1 MIAKPSVNFTEPRTS
16 LKVEAIFPNLEL
28 IFKKQGY
35 HKCMNSMKMLEAKID
50 VLTKLLTHVK
60 HKHLATFDLSAI
72 VFVGALKGGRTIFW
86 CGNGGSAAESSHL
99 AVELIG
105 RFKNNRRPLPSI
117 SLNSDTSALTC
128 IANDFGYD
136 EIFARQ
142 LEGLAKRGD
151 VLVVLSTSGESEN
164 ILRALRKAKEI
175 GVVTIALLGKGGGQA
190 LDLADH
196 SIVIDSTETARIQE
210 IHLLLGHTF
219 CEYAEMDMG
228 FE

>member
-1 MIAKPSVNFTEPRTS
+1 MDSVE
-16 LKVEAIFPNLEL
+16 
-28 IFKKQGY
+28 
-35 HKCMNSMKMLEAKID
+35 MLLAKIRT
-50 VLTKLLTHVK
+50 LSSLLLQVEERHADSFAEC
-60 HKHLATFDLSAI
+60 AT
-72 VFVGALKGGRTIFW
+72 VFSRALKNGNTIFW

-117 SLNSDTSALTC
+117 SLNADTSALTC

-142 LEGLAKRGD
+142 LEGLARQGD
-151 VLVVLSTSGESEN
+151 VLVVLSTSGRSEN
-164 ILRALRKAKEI
+164 ILRALIKAQEI
-175 GVVTIALLGKGGGQA
+175 GVVTIALLGKDGGQA
-190 LDLADH
+190 LDLAEH
-196 SIVIDSTETARIQE
+196 AIVIDSTETARIQE

-219 CEYAEMDMG
+219 CEFAELDMG

>member
-1 MIAKPSVNFTEPRTS
+1 MDSVE
-16 LKVEAIFPNLEL
+16 
-28 IFKKQGY
+28 
-35 HKCMNSMKMLEAKID
+35 MLLAKIRT
-50 VLTKLLTHVK
+50 LSSLLLQVEERH
-60 HKHLATFDLSAI
+60 ADSFAACAE
-72 VFVGALKGGRTIFW
+72 VFSSALKNGNTIFW

-117 SLNSDTSALTC
+117 SLNADTSALTC

-142 LEGLAKRGD
+142 LEGLARQGD
-151 VLVVLSTSGESEN
+151 VLVVLSTSGRSEN
-164 ILRALRKAKEI
+164 ILRALIKAQEI
-175 GVVTIALLGKGGGQA
+175 GVVTIALLGKDGGQA
-190 LDLADH
+190 LDLAEH
-196 SIVIDSTETARIQE
+196 AIVIDSTETARIQE

-219 CEYAEMDMG
+219 CEYAEMDLG

>member
-1 MIAKPSVNFTEPRTS
+1 MDSVKMLVAKIQTLSSMLVQ
-16 LKVEAIFPNLEL
+16 VEARHLDSFAVSAEIF
-28 IFKKQGY
+28 
-35 HKCMNSMKMLEAKID
+35 S
-50 VLTKLLTHVK
+50 
-60 HKHLATFDLSAI
+60 S
-72 VFVGALKGGRTIFW
+72 ALKNGNTIFW

-117 SLNSDTSALTC
+117 SLNADTSALTC

-142 LEGLAKRGD
+142 LEGLANRGD
-151 VLVVLSTSGESEN
+151 VLVVLSTSGKSEN

-196 SIVIDSTETARIQE
+196 AIVIDSSETARIQE

-219 CEYAEMDMG
+219 CEYAEKDMG

>member
-1 MIAKPSVNFTEPRTS
+1 MDADKILV
-16 LKVEAIFPNLEL
+16 
-28 IFKKQGY
+28 
-35 HKCMNSMKMLEAKID
+35 AKIQA
-50 VLTKLLTHVK
+50 LSSLLEQVEERHV
-60 HKHLATFDLSAI
+60 ASFAESAEI
-72 VFVGALKGGRTIFW
+72 FSAALKNGNTVFW

-117 SLNSDTSALTC
+117 SLNADTSALTC

-142 LEGLAKRGD
+142 LEGLARRGD
-151 VLVVLSTSGESEN
+151 VLIVLSTSGRSEN

-196 SIVIDSTETARIQE
+196 AIVIDSSETARIQE

-219 CEYAEMDMG
+219 CEYAEKDMG

>member
-1 MIAKPSVNFTEPRTS
+1 MDSD
-16 LKVEAIFPNLEL
+16 
-28 IFKKQGY
+28 
-35 HKCMNSMKMLEAKID
+35 KMLLEKIQTLND
-50 VLTKLLTHVK
+50 LLAQVRDNHVE
-60 HKHLATFDLSAI
+60 TFAASAEI
-72 VFVGALKGGRTIFW
+72 FSTALKKGNTIFW

-117 SLNSDTSALTC
+117 SLNADTSALTC

-151 VLVVLSTSGESEN
+151 VLVVLSTSGRSEN
-164 ILRALRKAKEI
+164 ILRALRKAREV
-175 GVVTIALLGKGGGQA
+175 GVFTIALLGKGGGPA
-190 LDLADH
+190 VGLADH
-196 SIVIDSTETARIQE
+196 AIVIDSMETARIQE

-228 FE
+228 FD

>member
-1 MIAKPSVNFTEPRTS
+1 
-16 LKVEAIFPNLEL
+16 
-28 IFKKQGY
+28 
-35 HKCMNSMKMLEAKID
+35 MNPIQMLEKKIKT
-50 VLTKLLTHVK
+50 LEILLAQMK
-60 HKHLATFDLSAI
+60 EQQMGDFSLSAEI
-72 VFVGALKGGRTIFW
+72 FSTALKKGNTIFW

-117 SLNSDTSALTC
+117 SLNADTSALTC

-151 VLVVLSTSGESEN
+151 VLVVLSTSGKSEN
-164 ILRALRKAKEI
+164 ILRALRKAREV
-175 GVVTIALLGKGGGQA
+175 GVITIALLGKGGGQA
-190 LDLADH
+190 VDLADH
-196 SIVIDSTETARIQE
+196 AIVIDSTETARIQE

-219 CEYAEMDMG
+219 CEYAEMDMDFG
-228 FE
+228 

>member
-1 MIAKPSVNFTEPRTS
+1 MTSV
-16 LKVEAIFPNLEL
+16 
-28 IFKKQGY
+28 
-35 HKCMNSMKMLEAKID
+35 KMLVAKIQT
-50 VLTKLLTHVK
+50 LSSLLVQVQEKHVESF
-60 HKHLATFDLSAI
+60 AVSAEI
-72 VFVGALKGGRTIFW
+72 FSSALKSGNTIFW

-117 SLNSDTSALTC
+117 SLNADTSALTC
-128 IANDFGYD
+128 ISNDFGYD

-142 LEGLAKRGD
+142 LEGLGRRGD
-151 VLVVLSTSGESEN
+151 VLVVLSTSGKSEN
-164 ILRALRKAKEI
+164 ILKVLRKAKEI

-190 LDLADH
+190 VDLADH

-219 CEYAEMDMG
+219 CEYAEMDLG

>member
-1 MIAKPSVNFTEPRTS
+1 MNSVEMLIAKIETLSN
-16 LKVEAIFPNLEL
+16 LLAQVEARHGVTFSTSAEIF
-28 IFKKQGY
+28 
-35 HKCMNSMKMLEAKID
+35 S
-50 VLTKLLTHVK
+50 
-60 HKHLATFDLSAI
+60 S
-72 VFVGALKGGRTIFW
+72 ALKNGNTIFW

-105 RFKNNRRPLPSI
+105 RFKNNRRPLPSV
-117 SLNSDTSALTC
+117 SLNADTSALTC

-142 LEGLAKRGD
+142 LEGLAKKGD
-151 VLVVLSTSGESEN
+151 VLVVLSTSGKSEN
-164 ILRALRKAKEI
+164 ILRALSKAKEV
-175 GVVTIALLGKGGGQA
+175 GVTTIALLGKGGGQA
-190 LDLADH
+190 MALADH

-219 CEYAEMDMG
+219 CEFAEMDMG

>member
-1 MIAKPSVNFTEPRTS
+1 VYIFTMKSVEMLETKIATLGTLLTQVKEKHAVNFSR
-16 LKVEAIFPNLEL
+16 
-28 IFKKQGY
+28 
-35 HKCMNSMKMLEAKID
+35 
-50 VLTKLLTHVK
+50 
-60 HKHLATFDLSAI
+60 SAS
-72 VFVGALKGGRTIFW
+72 VFADALKSGNTIFW

-117 SLNSDTSALTC
+117 SLNADTSALTC

-151 VLVVLSTSGESEN
+151 VLVVLSTSGKSEN

-175 GVVTIALLGKGGGQA
+175 GVTSIALLGKGGGQA
-190 LDLADH
+190 VDIADY
-196 SIVIDSTETARIQE
+196 SIVVDSNETARIQE

-219 CEYAEMDMG
+219 CEFAEMDMG